1 MEGRNWKLG
10 GVGRGWSGKEAKRE
24 ATQYR
29 FPHPKG
35 VLVDHDM
42 DISLCDSKDTW
53 VASKGWLGL
62 SWFWPKPLGRLPAG
76 TPNVF
81 GFFVFFDI
89 WQPHCTHHSLPC
101 LLHHHDR
108 QRTDDDGTVLWPV
121 CVAKDN
127 ALISP
132 SFHPPKQ
139 NTASL
144 PLFTSTSMP
153 LPPSFKPFGSDE
165 KTYIAGEYVCG
176 TQRNSVPRIQYRA
189 RLSLPPTHHTL
200 THPTQPNPTQPTLR
214 RLVRQRR
221 GRAGRAFSCLAIP
234 LHGRRARQ
242 RSPCRLPDH

>member
-89 WQPHCTHHSLPC
+89 WQPLP
-101 LLHHHDR
+101 
-108 QRTDDDGTVLWPV
+108 
-121 CVAKDN
+121 
-127 ALISP
+127 
-132 SFHPPKQ
+132 
-139 NTASL
+139 
-144 PLFTSTSMP
+144 
-153 LPPSFKPFGSDE
+153 
-165 KTYIAGEYVCG
+165 
-176 TQRNSVPRIQYRA
+176 
-189 RLSLPPTHHTL
+189 
-200 THPTQPNPTQPTLR
+200 
-214 RLVRQRR
+214 
-221 GRAGRAFSCLAIP
+221 
-234 LHGRRARQ
+234 
-242 RSPCRLPDH
+242 